1 MAENFKDFFERENLT
16 DVIKTVMGIRIK
28 CELEGVRKFFPT
40 PSLRL

>member
-1 MAENFKDFFERENLT
+1 MAENFEELFGEKNLT

-28 CELEGVRKFFPT
+28 CELEGVRKIFPT

>member
-1 MAENFKDFFERENLT
+1 MAENPEELFGRENLS